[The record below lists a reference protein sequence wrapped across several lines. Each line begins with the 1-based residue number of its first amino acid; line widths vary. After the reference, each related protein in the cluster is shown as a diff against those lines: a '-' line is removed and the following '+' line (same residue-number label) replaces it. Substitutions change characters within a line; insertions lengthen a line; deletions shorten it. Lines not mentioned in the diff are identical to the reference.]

1 MAIGAPSTSPLRVS
15 SLSLSLTTFFK
26 YFHTSTARGTSIS
39 GIRVFLCV
47 FPERYRAQTRSTL
60 LYADLSTQTRDRI
73 TETDRVRES
82 EWSWSG
88 ERSGRE
94 GLCFCELKIQ
104 LSTLRLRASLALVP
118 RGGLPRGCGV
128 LRRAQRSL
136 ALRAR
141 RHSAPPRVDC
151 GPRLNA
157 IRTAILPATGGT
169 PRLPTSCP
177 HHAG

>member
-1 MAIGAPSTSPLRVS
+1 MPHNNDYSFLCRWPDWRSLRVGTWLLGERARCARSQRESTRMLFVSRAPSRAAS
-15 SLSLSLTTFFK
+15 
-26 YFHTSTARGTSIS
+26 GTKAVGS
-39 GIRVFLCV
+39 
-47 FPERYRAQTRSTL
+47 YQDSTL
-60 LYADLSTQTRDRI
+60 ERFSALSSPPEPCR
-73 TETDRVRES
+73 
-82 EWSWSG
+82 
-88 ERSGRE
+88 
-94 GLCFCELKIQ
+94 LFLCELKIQ